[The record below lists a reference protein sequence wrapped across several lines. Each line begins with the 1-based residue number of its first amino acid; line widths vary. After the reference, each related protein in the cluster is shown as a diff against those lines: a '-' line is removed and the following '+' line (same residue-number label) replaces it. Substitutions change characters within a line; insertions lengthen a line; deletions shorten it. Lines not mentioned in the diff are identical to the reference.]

1 MQRALAQE
9 NAGNTS
15 ENSRNKI
22 RKIIYYLYREKEI
35 TKKVYDNIMNSKQI
49 SYKMDTIF
57 INLNSKTFDP
67 DRLLLNFSHKINL
80 KRSVKVVALLNLSIY
95 YTWKDTKN
103 SFKNNKLTTSAQT

>member
-1 MQRALAQE
+1 
-9 NAGNTS
+9 
-15 ENSRNKI
+15 
-22 RKIIYYLYREKEI
+22 
-35 TKKVYDNIMNSKQI
+35 MNSKQI

-57 INLNSKTFDP
+57 INLNSKTSGP

-103 SFKNNKLTTSAQT
+103 SFKNNKLTTSAQTQNDKIQLLDGSYSVSDIQYYFEYIIKSMKWGLIILQ

>member
-1 MQRALAQE
+1 
-9 NAGNTS
+9 
-15 ENSRNKI
+15 
-22 RKIIYYLYREKEI
+22 
-35 TKKVYDNIMNSKQI
+35 MNSKQI

-57 INLNSKTFDP
+57 INLNSKTSDP

-103 SFKNNKLTTSAQT
+103 SFKINKLTTSAQTQNDKIQLLDGSYSVSDIQYYFEYIIKSMKWGLIILQ